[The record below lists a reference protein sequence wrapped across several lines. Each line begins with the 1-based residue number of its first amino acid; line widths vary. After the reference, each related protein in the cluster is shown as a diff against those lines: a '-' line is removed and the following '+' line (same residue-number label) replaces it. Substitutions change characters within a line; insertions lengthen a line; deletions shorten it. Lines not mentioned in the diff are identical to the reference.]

1 MRFLKKIVNSQLLL
15 LFTIVFYRYFL
26 EKQYVELTNP
36 MFEYSGFVIN
46 APAQQYRISWTLLG
60 IFSILLL
67 PYLKKK
73 DNFSTYFVILVF
85 FYRLVPVTTIM
96 GFVEQTQLMMLNQ
109 TLYWLF
115 FLTIPHFINLKV
127 DFYKEYRNSIVNND
141 KLLYFVL
148 GLFGVVVFFISA
160 FYAKF
165 RINLGL
171 DNIYDLREEART
183 FDMPAPLLY
192 LWAAAKNILP
202 VFFVFFLL
210 KNKHAMCVLIA
221 FLILLDFSI
230 DGLKAKI
237 AYLILCVFLHF
248 VYSQKIRSYIG
259 LIFMGLAF
267 VGLLESIVFDTQIV
281 HFLIT
286 RRVLFE
292 PGLLDTYYFDYIS
305 EHGPLYYAR
314 GALPIQR
321 VIGDLYFDSPDM
333 NSNNGLF
340 SDAYMNLGGLGC
352 IVYPIILTVIIK
364 FCDNL
369 FKYANKELVFFACI
383 VMTVTVGSAE
393 LTTSLL
399 THGLFFLFVILYLI
413 SKNNYRNLC
422 VVIK

>member
-1 MRFLKKIVNSQLLL
+1 
-15 LFTIVFYRYFL
+15 
-26 EKQYVELTNP
+26 VEFTNP

-46 APAQQYRISWTLLG
+46 APAEQYSFSWMLLG
-60 IFSILLL
+60 LFSILLL
-67 PYLKKK
+67 PYLKKE

-96 GFVEQTQLMMLNQ
+96 GFVEQSHYMMLNQ
-109 TLYWLF
+109 IAYWLF
-115 FLTIPHFINLKV
+115 FLIIPHFINLKV
-127 DFYKEYRNSIVNND
+127 NFYEGDRKSIMNND
-141 KLLYFVL
+141 KILYFVL
-148 GLFGVVVFFISA
+148 GLFGGVVFFISA

-210 KNKHAMCVLIA
+210 KRNRTICILLA

-237 AYLILCVFLHF
+237 AYLFLCVFLHF
-248 VYSQKIRSYIG
+248 FYSQNIRYYVG
-259 LIFMGLAF
+259 FIFMGLAF
-267 VGLLESIVFDTQIV
+267 VGLLESIVFDTQFL

-305 EHGPLYYAR
+305 EYGPLYYAR
-314 GALPIQR
+314 ETLPIQR

-340 SDAYMNLGGLGC
+340 SDAYMNLGGFGC
-352 IVYPIILTVIIK
+352 IVYPIILTVIVK

-399 THGLFFLFVILYLI
+399 THGLFFLFLILYLI
-413 SKNNYRNLC
+413 SESNYRNSTC
-422 VVIK
+422 TVEKVTAD